1 MLKETFV
8 VRTEWT
14 KCILDLPPD
23 QGYALLCAMMLYH
36 DQGAEAAH
44 AVLEGHT
51 LAAFLFKALEASF
64 EANAQKYREKC
75 AKAAA
80 SGSLGGK
87 TKAANQQK
95 KLQAEAGTDAPASA
109 HEDGDGTEDAEDGNE
124 PSSASDCSWK
134 TAGWNSVLN
143 ASWTKD
149 NLDAA
154 RGAWF
159 QNAVPWIDRHCRD
172 EADRLRTAGVVIDDD
187 IAGACAAYVKDFVV
201 SAVRREAELAPL
213 EQQASGRHPY
223 DLAKWVRNLRW
234 QDGTYADET
243 WERTLND
250 AKNRA
255 QAQGGRSGA
264 LQQGARTLSPGE
276 QTILNII
283 GAGACSSMAPGR
295 DAVDIEVVED
305 GVPTVTSATGG
316 KGSDNDESGS
326 VL

>member
-14 KCILDLPPD
+14 NCILELPPD

-51 LAAFLFKALEASF
+51 LAASLFKALEASF

-109 HEDGDGTEDAEDGNE
+109 HEDGDGTEDAGDGNE

-149 NLDAA
+149 NLEAA

-159 QNAVPWIDRHCRD
+159 QIAVPWIERRCQD
-172 EADRLRTAGVVIDDD
+172 EVDRLRISGVIIDDD
-187 IAGACAAYVKDFVV
+187 IAGACTAYIENSVV
-201 SAVRREAELAPL
+201 SAVRREAKLSRL

-223 DLAKWVRNLRW
+223 DLAKWLRNLRW
-234 QDGTYADET
+234 QDGTYADAT
-243 WERTLND
+243 WKQTLAD
-250 AKNRA
+250 AEDRA
-255 QAQGGRSGA
+255 KKAGGSGIPAQGA
-264 LQQGARTLSPGE
+264 LSPGE
-276 QTILNII
+276 QTLLNIL

-316 KGSDNDESGS
+316 KGADNDESGS